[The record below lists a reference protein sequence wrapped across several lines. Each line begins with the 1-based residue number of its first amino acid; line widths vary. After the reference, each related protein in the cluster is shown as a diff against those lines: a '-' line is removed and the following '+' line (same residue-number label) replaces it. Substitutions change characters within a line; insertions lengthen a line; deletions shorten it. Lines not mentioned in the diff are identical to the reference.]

1 LQRAPSFLYLAAIVT
16 LAGCLVFF
24 GWLRTW
30 SSVDVPTMYPPF
42 ADMRAIQGAVISV
55 EHGYEPRVANLGD
68 PWRRSF
74 NYPTLWIA
82 IGKALNFTDERRFM
96 AICTTLV
103 FCFVGLCAV
112 LIFRYPSFGLLASLV
127 STSTLLGIERGNIDL
142 VVFCLLLSTIL
153 WIPRRWSPMPLL
165 LATLLKLYPVFALS
179 ALLIRRQFLL
189 FAASLAA
196 AVMIF
201 AYLGDQLADIR
212 SATPVGC
219 DIYYGIPSVSR
230 CFRLLGWPSWQCEV
244 LFAAISLA
252 TFALAYAFS
261 RSDAVRPEQDAA
273 FDLML
278 VGAAIYV
285 GTFMSS
291 GNVDYRLIFLILCIP
306 FLQRR
311 PFPYARAV
319 AVLVVAAMNAPL
331 LVSRLAM
338 PGAIVA
344 QLAKIGVFAV
354 LSAYLFALTL
364 SALAASYAK
373 LSWPRQWPRRTEA

>member
-1 LQRAPSFLYLAAIVT
+1 LRRAPFFLYLAIIVA
-16 LAGCLVFF
+16 LAGCLVYF
-24 GWLRTW
+24 GWARTW
-30 SSVDVPTMYPPF
+30 SSLHEPTMYPPF
-42 ADMRAIQGAVISV
+42 ADMRAIQGAAISV
-55 EHGYEPRVANLGD
+55 EHGYDPRSANLGD

-82 IGKALNFTDERRFM
+82 IGKALNFTDERWFM
-96 AICTTLV
+96 AICSTLV
-103 FCFVGLCAV
+103 LCFIGLCTV
-112 LIFRYPSFGLLASLV
+112 LIFCYPSFGLLASLV
-127 STSTLLGIERGNIDL
+127 STSTLLGVERGNIDL
-142 VVFCLLLSTIL
+142 VVFCLLLCTTL
-153 WIPRRWSPMPLL
+153 WIPRRWSPIPLL

-179 ALLIRRQFLL
+179 ALLMRRQFLL

-196 AVMIF
+196 AVVIF

-212 SATPVGC
+212 SATPIGC

-230 CFRLLGWPSWQCEV
+230 CFRLLGRPSWQLPV
-244 LFAAISLA
+244 LFAATGLA
-252 TFALAYAFS
+252 TFALAYSFS
-261 RSDAVRPEQDAA
+261 RSDAVRPKQDVA

-319 AVLVVAAMNAPL
+319 IAAIVVAMNAPL
-331 LVSRLAM
+331 LVSWLAM
-338 PGAIVA
+338 PGALVA
-344 QLAKIGVFAV
+344 DLAKIVVFAV
-354 LSAYLFALTL
+354 LSAYLFALMLATL
-364 SALAASYAK
+364 TPSRAS

>member
-1 LQRAPSFLYLAAIVT
+1 LRRAPFFLYIAIVVT
-16 LAGCLVFF
+16 LAGCMVYF
-24 GWLRTW
+24 GWTRTW
-30 SSVDVPTMYPPF
+30 SSLHEPTMYPPF

-55 EHGYEPRVANLGD
+55 EHGHEPRTANLGD

-82 IGKALNFTDERRFM
+82 IGKALNFTDERWFM
-96 AICTTLV
+96 AVCATLV
-103 FCFVGLCAV
+103 LCFIGLCAV

-127 STSTLLGIERGNIDL
+127 STSTLLAVERGNIDL
-142 VVFCLLLSTIL
+142 VIFCLLFCTIL
-153 WIPRRWSPMPLL
+153 WIPRRWSPIPLL

-196 AVMIF
+196 AVVIF

-230 CFRLLGWPSWQCEV
+230 CFRLLGRPSWQLPV
-244 LFAAISLA
+244 LFAAIGLA
-252 TFALAYAFS
+252 TFALAYSFS
-261 RSDAVRPEQDAA
+261 RSDAVRPKQDMA

-306 FLQRR
+306 FLHRR

-319 AVLVVAAMNAPL
+319 IVVMVVAMNAPL
-331 LVSRLAM
+331 LVSWFVV
-338 PGAIVA
+338 PGALVA
-344 QLAKIGVFAV
+344 QLAKILIFAV

-364 SALAASYAK
+364 ATLTSSYAS